1 MSKVIVHHAFELR
14 KAVLNREE
22 ILIADKVLAKR
33 IEQLFGE
40 NNSND
45 DVPSLSGAA
54 CLTIFKGLMAMFVA
68 IHLIITTG
76 ITTVITISKD
86 YSIKCNDNGGLV
98 LKIQS
103 KK

>member
-14 KAVLNREE
+14 KVVLNREE
-22 ILIADKVLAKR
+22 ILIVDKVLAKR

-40 NNSND
+40 NKSND

-86 YSIKCNDNGGLV
+86 YSIKRNDNGGLV
-98 LKIQS
+98 LKIKS

>member
-1 MSKVIVHHAFELR
+1 MSKVIIHHAFELR
-14 KAVLNREE
+14 KVVLNREE
-22 ILIADKVLAKR
+22 ILIVDKVLAKR

-40 NNSND
+40 NKSND
-45 DVPSLSGAA
+45 DVPSLSEAA

>member
-33 IEQLFGE
+33 IEQLFRE
-40 NNSND
+40 NKSND
-45 DVPSLSGAA
+45 HVPSLSGAA

-86 YSIKCNDNGGLV
+86 YSIKCTDNGNLV
-98 LKIQS
+98 LKIKS